1 MEDDVKIVL
10 RERGY
15 EVADWINMTQRKKR
29 WSPLVNTAVDLRFRK
44 EADSSW
50 VLQSILNYDL

>member
-15 EVADWINMTQRKKR
+15 EVVDWINVTQRKKR
-29 WSPLVNTAVDLRFRK
+29 WSRLVNTAVDLRFRK
-44 EADSSW
+44 EAGSSW
-50 VLQSILNYDL
+50 VLQSILDYDL